1 MDTMILAADV
11 GGTKTRLGWFHRGAD
26 RPAPGEMRE
35 YPTVEFATLDEAV
48 QRFLAD
54 TGHPRVD
61 AFAAGVAGAVQ
72 GTKARLVNAP
82 WVADIEVVRS
92 RLGGCP
98 ATLLN
103 DLEAMASAIPVLV
116 PEELAV
122 LQRGVAVSTGNAA
135 VIAAGTGMGQA
146 LLHNAHGRFM
156 PSASEGGHA
165 DFAARTPREIA
176 LLQALTRLHGRVE
189 VERVISGR
197 GLVAIAGF
205 THGAA
210 DLVPVCPAI
219 DDVEDTGRPA
229 AVSRAALGGHCPRCI
244 EAMDLFVEAFGAE
257 AGNLALRSV
266 ATAGIY
272 LGGGIA
278 PRILPALEAGP
289 FMDAFRD
296 KAPMGDLV
304 RAVPVSVILNAS
316 AGVLG
321 AAVRA
326 AELIQK

>member
-1 MDTMILAADV
+1 MILAADV
-11 GGTKTRLGWFHRGAD
+11 GGTTTRLGWFHRGAD
-26 RPAPGEMRE
+26 RPVPEAMRE
-35 YPTVEFATLDEAV
+35 YPTVAFATLDEAV
-48 QRFLAD
+48 QRFLAE
-54 TGHPRVD
+54 TGRQRVD

-72 GTKARLVNAP
+72 GTTARLVNAP
-82 WVADIEVVRS
+82 WVADIDVVRS

-122 LQRGVAVSTGNAA
+122 LQRGVAGSTGNAA

-146 LLHNAHGRFM
+146 LIHNTDGRLM
-156 PSASEGGHA
+156 PFPSEGGHA

-176 LLQALTRLHGRVE
+176 LLQALTQLHGRVD

-219 DDVEDTGRPA
+219 DDVAAPERPA
-229 AVSRAALGGHCPRCI
+229 AVSRAALGRRCPKCV

-257 AGNLALRSV
+257 AGNLALRAV

-272 LGGGIA
+272 VGGGIA
-278 PRILPALEAGP
+278 PRILPALEAGL

-296 KAPMGDLV
+296 KAPMEDLV

-326 AELIQK
+326 ADLIRK

>member
-1 MDTMILAADV
+1 MMDGMLLAADV
-11 GGTKTRLGWFHRGAD
+11 GGTKTRLGWFHRGAG

-35 YPTVEFATLDEAV
+35 YPTSEFGTLDESV
-48 QRFLAD
+48 MRFLSD
-54 TGHPRVD
+54 TGRQPVD
-61 AFAAGVAGAVQ
+61 AFVAGVAGPVQ
-72 GTKARLVNAP
+72 GTTARLVNAR
-82 WVADIEVVRS
+82 WVADLDVVRA

-98 ATLLN
+98 TALLN

-116 PEELAV
+116 PDELAV
-122 LQRGVAVSTGNAA
+122 LQRGRAAPTGNGA

-146 LLHNAHGRFM
+146 LLHRVDTRLI
-156 PSASEGGHA
+156 PSPSEGGHA

-176 LLQALTRLHGRVE
+176 LVQALTRLHGRVD

-210 DLVPVCPAI
+210 DLVPVCAAI
-219 DDVEDTGRPA
+219 DDVDPADLPA
-229 AVSRAALGGHCPRCI
+229 AVSRAALEQRCPRCM
-244 EAMDLFVEAFGAE
+244 EAMDLFVAAFGAE
-257 AGNLALRSV
+257 SGNLALRSV

-278 PRILPALEAGP
+278 PRILPALKTGT

-326 AELIQK
+326 EALLA

>member
-1 MDTMILAADV
+1 
-11 GGTKTRLGWFHRGAD
+11 
-26 RPAPGEMRE
+26 
-35 YPTVEFATLDEAV
+35 
-48 QRFLAD
+48 
-54 TGHPRVD
+54 
-61 AFAAGVAGAVQ
+61 
-72 GTKARLVNAP
+72 
-82 WVADIEVVRS
+82 
-92 RLGGCP
+92 
-98 ATLLN
+98 
-103 DLEAMASAIPVLV
+103 MASAIPVLV

-146 LLHNAHGRFM
+146 LLHNAHGRFT
-156 PSASEGGHA
+156 PSPSEGGHA

-176 LLQALTRLHGRVE
+176 LLQALTRLHGRVD

-210 DLVPVCPAI
+210 DLIPACPAI
-219 DDVEDTGRPA
+219 DDVKDAELPA
-229 AVSRAALGGHCPRCI
+229 AVSRAALGRHCPRCV
-244 EAMDLFVEAFGAE
+244 EAMDLFVDAFGAE

-304 RAVPVSVILNAS
+304 SAVPVSVILNAS

-326 AELIQK
+326 ADLIRK